1 MRWLGID
8 EAGRGC
14 VLGAM
19 VVAGY
24 VLDADDDR
32 ALVDAGATDSKR
44 LSAKRRVSVRARLE
58 ALGTGDARAI
68 EPILLDNHSLNKLE
82 EDVILELV
90 RRWRP
95 DHVVMDALGPPRTL
109 PALVQR
115 FRAALAPDGLDPKW
129 TIAPKADLDFPV
141 CGAASIFAKTT
152 RDGAL
157 EDLKR
162 TWGDL
167 GSGYPGDEVTRR
179 WLLAHARTG
188 APWPHFVRTKW
199 STIPDIEALAR
210 RTPA

>member
-19 VVAGY
+19 VVAGF
-24 VLDADDDR
+24 VLDADDDH
-32 ALVDAGATDSKR
+32 ALADAGATDSKK
-44 LSAKRRVSVRARLE
+44 LSPKRRVAVRAKLE
-58 ALGTGDARAI
+58 ALGTGDARCI
-68 EPILLDNHSLNKLE
+68 EPVMLDAHSLNALE
-82 EDVILELV
+82 EDVVLDLV

-109 PALVQR
+109 PALIARFQR
-115 FRAALAPDGLDPKW
+115 ALEPDGLRPTW
-129 TIAPKADLDFPV
+129 TVAPKADLDFPV

-152 RDGAL
+152 RDDAL
-157 EDLKR
+157 ERLKL
-162 TWGDL
+162 TWGNL
-167 GSGYPGDEVTRR
+167 GSGYPGDEVTRA

-188 APWPHFVRTKW
+188 APWPPFVRTKW

-210 RTPA
+210 GTSA